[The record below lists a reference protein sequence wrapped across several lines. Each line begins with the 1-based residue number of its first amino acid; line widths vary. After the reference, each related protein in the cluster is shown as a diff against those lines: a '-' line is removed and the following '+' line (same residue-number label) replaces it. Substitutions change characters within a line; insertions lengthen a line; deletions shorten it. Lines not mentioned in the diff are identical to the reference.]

1 MIQDCVFGYGSLVN
15 ASTHDFLASNPARL
29 SGWRRYWCQI
39 EATDHAF
46 LSIRRSE
53 GDIID
58 GLLARVEPQQWPGL
72 DAREAG
78 YDRLSSLAAIYK
90 GDHAAH
96 ESACAVYAVPPITSP
111 TRPCTVPI
119 LRSYLDVVLQGYL
132 TVFGLDGAKRFM
144 ASTDWNC
151 AVLDDRAAP
160 LYPRHQHISAAENS
174 AITALL
180 HSFQLTLL

>member
-1 MIQDCVFGYGSLVN
+1 MIQDYVFGYGSLVN
-15 ASTHDFLASNPARL
+15 ASTHDFLAPSPARL

-58 GLLARVEPQQWPGL
+58 GLLARVKPQQWPGL
-72 DAREAG
+72 DDREAG
-78 YDRLSSLAAIYK
+78 YDRLSSVAAIYT
-90 GDHAAH
+90 GEHAAR
-96 ESACAVYAVPPITSP
+96 ESVCAVYAVPPITSP
-111 TRPCTVPI
+111 TRPCDVPI

-132 TVFGLDGAKRFM
+132 TVFGPDGAKRFM
-144 ASTDWNC
+144 ATTDWNC

-160 LYPRHQHISAAENS
+160 LYPRHQRISPAQNS
-174 AITALL
+174 VITELL

>member
-15 ASTHDFLASNPARL
+15 ASTHDFLAPNPARL

-111 TRPCTVPI
+111 TRPCTVLI
-119 LRSYLDVVLQGYL
+119 LQLSLCCFTGLFDCFRSGWSQTFYGKHRLELRR
-132 TVFGLDGAKRFM
+132 FG
-144 ASTDWNC
+144 
-151 AVLDDRAAP
+151 
-160 LYPRHQHISAAENS
+160 
-174 AITALL
+174 
-180 HSFQLTLL
+180 

>member
-15 ASTHDFLASNPARL
+15 ASTHDFLAPNPARL

-46 LSIRRSE
+46 LSICRSE

-58 GLLARVEPQQWPGL
+58 GLLAPVEPQQWPGL

-78 YDRLSSLAAIYK
+78 YDRLSSLAAIYTD
-90 GDHAAH
+90 DHAAC
-96 ESACAVYAVPPITSP
+96 ESACTVYAVPPITSP
-111 TRPCTVPI
+111 TRPCTAPI

-180 HSFQLTLL
+180 HRFQLTLL